1 MTSWPPLPGGPQRS
15 FALARHEASG
25 DTSFGHLRG
34 HGNGQFVVSGQRDDL
49 DPHRKALVQ
58 PQGDSG
64 GGEFHGIPGSGNG
77 GTETPRQKEVVDLWL
92 EMVGSC
98 FYSCSR
104 CCFNSKSSD
113 SEFCASRCCTPLLLK
128 S

>member
-15 FALARHEASG
+15 FALARREASG

-58 PQGDSG
+58 PQRDSG
-64 GGEFHGIPGSGNG
+64 GGEFHGIPGGVV
-77 GTETPRQKEVVDLWL
+77 EQRPRDRKRLLIYGWKWLGRVFIHVHGVVSIQNLQIL
-92 EMVGSC
+92 
-98 FYSCSR
+98 
-104 CCFNSKSSD
+104 NSVPVD
-113 SEFCASRCCTPLLLK
+113 VALLCD
-128 S
+128 